1 MLTAEE
7 TALYTAQLVEAR
19 ATRHTLLTR
28 GGVVKTMSR
37 SADSIQEIQWT
48 PAKLP
53 DLERYIAELERL
65 LGLCP
70 SVRRERSRQV
80 VF

>member
-1 MLTAEE
+1 MTPEE
-7 TALYTAQLVEAR
+7 TALYTAQLTEAR
-19 ATRHTLLTR
+19 AARHTLLTR

-48 PAKLP
+48 PAKLAE
-53 DLERYIAELERL
+53 LERYIAELENL

-70 SVRRERSRQV
+70 SITRQRSRGG

>member
-1 MLTAEE
+1 MLTPEE
-7 TALYTAQLVEAR
+7 TTLYTAQLVEAR
-19 ATRHTLLTR
+19 TTRHTLLTR

-48 PAKLP
+48 PAKLA

-65 LGLCP
+65 LGLTP
-70 SVRRERSRQV
+70 SIRRERSRQV